1 MTRWSFSLLS
11 LALTLVFAAP
21 VAAGSFL
28 PRIRL
33 PRING
38 GKAFRALAYPVTKSL
53 VNGGKTILKAG
64 GAADSLGLVPNV
76 GPPVVSRAVKRTLW
90 GVGRH

>member
-1 MTRWSFSLLS
+1 MTRWNFLALS
-11 LALTLVFAAP
+11 LALTLVFTAP
-21 VAAGSFL
+21 AAAGSFL

-38 GKAFRALAYPVTKSL
+38 GKALQALAYPVTKSL
-53 VNGGKTILKAG
+53 VNGGKTVLKVG
-64 GAADSLGLVPNV
+64 GAADAVGLVPNV
-76 GPPVVSRAVKRTLW
+76 GPPIVSRAVKRTLW

>member
-1 MTRWSFSLLS
+1 MTRWNLTLS
-11 LALTLVFAAP
+11 LALILAFTAP
-21 VAAGSFL
+21 ATAGSLL

-38 GKAFRALAYPVTKSL
+38 GKVARALAYPVTKSL
-53 VNGGKTILKAG
+53 ANGGKTILKVG
-64 GAADSLGLVPNV
+64 GAADSVGLVPNV
-76 GPPVVSRAVKRTLW
+76 GPPTVSRAVKRTLW